1 MGSLVSCVAGR
12 WRGGGREDTGPF
24 PIAAVLPR
32 TKGGDAGGS
41 PRGPRALGGA
51 AAAGGGT
58 RQRRGQL
65 QMEAGRG
72 IGQG

>member
-1 MGSLVSCVAGR
+1 MGSLISCVAGR
-12 WRGGGREDTGPF
+12 WRGGGRGDTGPF

-51 AAAGGGT
+51 AAAGGGQGNGGASC
-58 RQRRGQL
+58 RWRRVEG
-65 QMEAGRG
+65 
-72 IGQG
+72 